1 MKKTLVFLSIL
12 LMLPTVA
19 YAAADFCEGANTK
32 VKVAFDQ
39 KSDEVCSSCVAQEVE
54 NSITNL
60 PEPTKAGYTLDGW
73 YYKDGTKYKAGDT
86 LRKETVLDESDPDNI
101 CIKGYKEIT
110 LEAHW
115 NKECPAPDENKV
127 SVVFDT
133 KGGNKIDSV
142 SITDGK
148 LPKLSDPVKKGFEF
162 KGWKYTKTNA
172 AATAE
177 DSVDSVKEP
186 NKDKEGCI
194 TGYVVNL
201 YATYECLPED
211 KMDKTVVVKFN
222 SDGGNE
228 IKSVETET
236 GKLTK
241 LETPKKKGFTFVGWF
256 TESGVE
262 YKEGDELVLV
272 KEKVDNCNIGYKS
285 ITLKAKWEAVVCE
298 PLNNASVTITFET
311 NGGDTV
317 PTTTVCVTCNT
328 AGSNVKIPEVKKKK
342 ANFNGWYYDKN
353 FKKRFSGAD
362 LTDIAKNP
370 KYDDNGC
377 QIGYSDVT
385 LYAKWED
392 VTCPKYEGEG
402 VLVTFNTYGGT
413 KIDSVRVCVDCEY
426 EEGTAPKVETP
437 TKDGYVFGGW
447 YYDPEF
453 VIEYIG
459 EDLTTINKE
468 AVLDEN
474 DCVKSYKNVDLYAKF
489 TLSESKK
496 NKITNNIFNYNPRG
510 GLVSMGLGLTGAL
523 ILGGLYFYEKKTNG
537 VEKSE
542 GKREARRRKLEED
555 IDEE

>member
-12 LMLPTVA
+12 LMLPTVV
-19 YAAADFCEGANTK
+19 YATDLCDGASNK

-39 KSDEVCSSCVAQEVE
+39 KSEEVCSSCVAQEVE
-54 NSITNL
+54 NSITTL
-60 PEPTKAGYTLDGW
+60 PVPTKEGYSLEGW
-73 YYKDGTKYKAGDT
+73 FYKDGTRYKAGDT
-86 LRKETVLDESDPDNI
+86 LRKEVILDETDPENI

-115 NKECPAPDENKV
+115 KKECAAPDESKV

-148 LPKLSDPVKKGFEF
+148 LPKLTDSVKKGFTF
-162 KGWKYTKTNA
+162 KGWKYTKTDGV
-172 AATAE
+172 AATG
-177 DSVDSVKEP
+177 DSIDSVKEP
-186 NKDKEGCI
+186 TKDKEGCI

-241 LETPKKKGFTFVGWF
+241 LEKPKKKGFTFVGWF

-272 KEKVDNCNIGYKS
+272 KEKVDNCYIGYKT

-298 PLNNASVTITFET
+298 PLNNASVTISFVT
-311 NGGDTV
+311 NGGDSL
-317 PTTTVCVTCNT
+317 PAQTVCVTCNT

-353 FKKRFSGAD
+353 FKKKFSGAD

-370 KYDDNGC
+370 VYDDDGC
-377 QIGYSDVT
+377 QTGYSDVT

-402 VLVTFNTYGGT
+402 VLVRFNTYGGT
-413 KIDSVRVCVDCEY
+413 KIENVRVCIDAKTLCIFFSVL
-426 EEGTAPKVETP
+426 A
-437 TKDGYVFGGW
+437 GYFFG
-447 YYDPEF
+447 
-453 VIEYIG
+453 
-459 EDLTTINKE
+459 
-468 AVLDEN
+468 
-474 DCVKSYKNVDLYAKF
+474 S
-489 TLSESKK
+489 
-496 NKITNNIFNYNPRG
+496 
-510 GLVSMGLGLTGAL
+510 
-523 ILGGLYFYEKKTNG
+523 
-537 VEKSE
+537 
-542 GKREARRRKLEED
+542 
-555 IDEE
+555 